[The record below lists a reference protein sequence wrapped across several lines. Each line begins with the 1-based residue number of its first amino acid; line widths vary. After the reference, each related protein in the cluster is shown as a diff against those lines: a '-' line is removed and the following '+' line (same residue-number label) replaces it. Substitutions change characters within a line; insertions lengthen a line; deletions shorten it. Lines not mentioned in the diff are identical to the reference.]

1 MERFPAER
9 MFLKVVET
17 GSFAE
22 AARQLRSSSGQASK
36 LVARLEAD
44 LGVKLLNRSTR
55 ALALTEAGQ
64 AYAERLR
71 GLVDAFDDLDAEMHE
86 AAISPRG
93 LLRLT
98 APLSLG
104 TIRLAPMLAEFA
116 RAYPEIALDVQF
128 TDRIVSLM
136 DEGFDAA
143 IRVGEPTDTALT
155 GRRLGRVKT
164 LALASPGYL
173 AERGEPQRP
182 ADLVA
187 HDCVIDTNRRE
198 PTKWTFPGGERVTV
212 RGRLYLSNASAC
224 VAAAEAGLGIA
235 YVPDFVAT
243 EAVATGAVR
252 VVLAAHQ
259 VEPLPVSVLYPGGR
273 HVPAK
278 LRVLIDFLVRAFRES
293 G

>member
-22 AARQLRSSSGQASK
+22 AARQLRTSSGQASK

-64 AYAERLR
+64 TFAERLR

-86 AAISPRG
+86 TAISPRG
-93 LLRLT
+93 RLRLT

-104 TIRLAPMLAEFA
+104 TIRLAPMLAGFA
-116 RAYPEIALDVQF
+116 LAYPEIALDVQF

-143 IRVGEPTDTALT
+143 IRVGEPSDTALT
-155 GRRLGRVKT
+155 GRRLGLVKT

-173 AERGEPQRP
+173 ARRGEPMRP
-182 ADLVA
+182 SDLAA

-198 PTKWTFPGGERVTV
+198 PTRWVFPGGERVTV
-212 RGRLYLSNASAC
+212 SGRLFLSNASAC
-224 VAAAEAGLGIA
+224 VSAAEAGLGVA

-243 EAVATGAVR
+243 EAVASGSVK
-252 VVLAAHQ
+252 VVLEAYQ
-259 VEPLPVSVLYPGGR
+259 NVPLPVNVLYPGGR

-278 LRVLIDFLVRAFRES
+278 LRVLIDFLVRAFREV

>member
-17 GSFAE
+17 GSFAA
-22 AARQLRSSSGQASK
+22 AARQLRTSSGQASK

-44 LGVKLLNRSTR
+44 LGVRLLNRSTR
-55 ALALTEAGQ
+55 ALSLTEAGQ
-64 AYAERLR
+64 TYAERLR
-71 GLVDAFDDLDAEMHE
+71 GLVDAFDDLDAEMHDE
-86 AAISPRG
+86 AVCPRG
-93 LLRLT
+93 RLRLT

-116 RAYPEIALDVQF
+116 RTYPEISLDVQF

-143 IRVGEPTDTALT
+143 IRVGEPSDTALT
-155 GRRLGRVKT
+155 GRRLGLVKT

-173 AERGEPQRP
+173 ALRGEPVRP
-182 ADLVA
+182 ADLAA

-198 PTKWTFPGGERVTV
+198 PTRWVFPGGERVTV
-212 RGRLYLSNASAC
+212 SGRLFLSNAAAC
-224 VAAAEAGLGIA
+224 VSAAEAGLGVA

-243 EAVATGAVR
+243 EAVASGSVK
-252 VVLAAHQ
+252 VVLEAYQ
-259 VEPLPVSVLYPGGR
+259 NVPLPVNVLYPGGR

-278 LRVLIDFLVRAFRES
+278 LRVLIDFLVKAFREP